1 MGLKKTL
8 KRISKAIPVIIANAP
23 ALADAVRQ
31 VKEALQKPKAPQ
43 PAPATRA
50 VPPAGP
56 APAE

>member
-8 KRISKAIPVIIANAP
+8 KRIGKAIPVIIANAP

-43 PAPATRA
+43 PAPGAPT
-50 VPPAGP
+50 PPTAP
-56 APAE
+56 VPAE